1 VLNDKPNTIS
11 EITKTRIFE
20 AAKTLEYIPNHIAK
34 SLVTKQSKMIGL
46 VVPDIG
52 NNFFA
57 DLAKNIENECQKSDY
72 SLILANANNS
82 LSETVNYVDQFISRG
97 VDGLILAFYTDEKQG
112 NKNQLVDKLNRYD
125 VPIVTVD
132 SWIKGLNMPGVSIHH
147 SQGGFIATK
156 YLIDQGHKKIGC
168 ITGMRGNYSSDRR
181 LKGYKLALKEAEIKT
196 NDDYIVEGDY
206 QYQSGYEGA
215 IKLIEK
221 GVTAIFACNDL
232 MAYGTYQ
239 AIKEKQLRVPN
250 DISVIGFDDLL
261 FSKMLSVPLTTISQ
275 DITVLGNKAASL
287 IIDYIKNGIS
297 KHEFQRLEPSIVIR
311 ESTKTI

>member
-1 VLNDKPNTIS
+1 
-11 EITKTRIFE
+11 
-20 AAKTLEYIPNHIAK
+20 
-34 SLVTKQSKMIGL
+34 
-46 VVPDIG
+46 
-52 NNFFA
+52 
-57 DLAKNIENECQKSDY
+57 
-72 SLILANANNS
+72 
-82 LSETVNYVDQFISRG
+82 
-97 VDGLILAFYTDEKQG
+97 
-112 NKNQLVDKLNRYD
+112 
-125 VPIVTVD
+125 
-132 SWIKGLNMPGVSIHH
+132 MPGVSIHH